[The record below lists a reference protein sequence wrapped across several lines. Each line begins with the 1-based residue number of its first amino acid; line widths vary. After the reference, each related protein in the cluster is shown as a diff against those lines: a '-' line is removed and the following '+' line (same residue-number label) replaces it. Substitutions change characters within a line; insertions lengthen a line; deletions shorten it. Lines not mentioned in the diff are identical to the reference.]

1 MFQCGVKVCAA
12 KTYSWPAAFAFL
24 ALALLAPVALDAQ
37 KGRRGRSSSATIHPE
52 AFKGIIV
59 TFHGT
64 LKKITKKEIL
74 LESGQD
80 NHELL
85 TFRRNKATKFL
96 DNDAEIKPGA
106 IDLES
111 EVTVN
116 ASEDVDL
123 QLMAVSLSVGVPQKA
138 DAK

>member
-1 MFQCGVKVCAA
+1 M
-12 KTYSWPAAFAFL
+12 
-24 ALALLAPVALDAQ
+24 APVALDAQ
-37 KGRRGRSSSATIHPE
+37 RGRRGRSSAAATHPE
-52 AFKGIIV
+52 AFKGIVV

-74 LESGQD
+74 VESGED

-96 DNDAEIKPGA
+96 DNGAEVKPTA

-111 EVTVN
+111 AVSVD
-116 ASEDVDL
+116 AAEDVDL
-123 QLMAVSLSVGVPQKA
+123 KLMAISVNASPPQKGGGEV
-138 DAK
+138 KGK

>member
-1 MFQCGVKVCAA
+1 LVLQ
-12 KTYSWPAAFAFL
+12 
-24 ALALLAPVALDAQ
+24 LAPVALDAQ
-37 KGRRGRSSSATIHPE
+37 KGRRGRSSNAATHPE

-74 LESGQD
+74 LESED

-96 DNDAEIKPGA
+96 NNDAEIKPGA

-111 EVTVN
+111 AVTVN

-123 QLMAVSLSVGVPQKA
+123 HLMAVSLSVRVPKKA

>member
-1 MFQCGVKVCAA
+1 M
-12 KTYSWPAAFAFL
+12 L
-24 ALALLAPVALDAQ
+24 ALVLLAPSSLDAQ
-37 KGRRGRSSSATIHPE
+37 RGRRGRSSTATTHPE

-74 LESGQD
+74 VESGED

-96 DNDAEIKPGA
+96 DKDTEIKPGA

-123 QLMAVSLSVGVPQKA
+123 QLMAVSVSAGAPKKTE
-138 DAK
+138 AK

>member
-1 MFQCGVKVCAA
+1 VVRLREGYPKGVAI
-12 KTYSWPAAFAFL
+12 
-24 ALALLAPVALDAQ
+24 ALMALLVLIPSALDGQ
-37 KGRRGRSSSATIHPE
+37 TRGRRGTSSNGTPHPE
-52 AFKGIIV
+52 AFKGVIV
-59 TFHGT
+59 TFQGK
-64 LKKITKKEIL
+64 LKKLTKKEIII
-74 LESGQD
+74 ESTEE

-106 IDLES
+106 IDFES
-111 EVTVN
+111 LVTVD

-123 QLMAVSLSVGVPQKA
+123 KLMAVSVSVGAPKKA

>member
-1 MFQCGVKVCAA
+1 MVCAVR
-12 KTYSWPAAFAFL
+12 TYSWPAACAFL
-24 ALALLAPVALDAQ
+24 ALALLAPGALNAQ
-37 KGRRGRSSSATIHPE
+37 KGRRGRSSSATTHPE
-52 AFKGIIV
+52 AFKGIVV

-64 LKKITKKEIL
+64 VKKITNKEIL
-74 LESGQD
+74 IESGED

-96 DNDAEIKPGA
+96 GNDAEIKAGA

-123 QLMAVSLSVGVPQKA
+123 QLMAISVSVGAPKRAV
-138 DAK
+138 AK

>member
-1 MFQCGVKVCAA
+1 M
-12 KTYSWPAAFAFL
+12 
-24 ALALLAPVALDAQ
+24 LAPVALDAQ
-37 KGRRGRSSSATIHPE
+37 KGRRGRSSSAATHPE
-52 AFKGIIV
+52 AFKGIVV
-59 TFHGT
+59 TFRGT
-64 LKKITKKEIL
+64 LKKITEKEIL
-74 LESGQD
+74 VESGED

-123 QLMAVSLSVGVPQKA
+123 QLMAVSLSVGVPKRA
-138 DAK
+138 VAK